1 VILVDSSVWI
11 DYFNGRDTP
20 ASRRLDELL
29 GDQPLWTGD
38 LILAEVLAG
47 FRRPRDARTAR
58 ELLTSLEY
66 ADLVGPEVALLAA
79 HNYRLLRRRGI
90 TPRGLVDVI
99 IASFCALHGFQLLHS
114 NRDFEAMAQH
124 IRIRVIP

>member
-29 GDQPLWTGD
+29 GDEPLWTGD

-47 FRRPRDARTAR
+47 FRGPRDARTAR
-58 ELLTSLEY
+58 ELLASLEY
-66 ADLVGPEVALLAA
+66 VDLVGPEVAILAA
-79 HNYRLLRRRGI
+79 DNYRLLRRRGV
-90 TPRGLVDVI
+90 TPRGLVDVV
-99 IASFCALHGFQLLHS
+99 IASFCALRGFHLLHS
-114 NRDFEAMAQH
+114 NRDFAAMAAH
-124 IRIRVIP
+124 IGLQTVS